1 MTLPQIKASTNSKSL
16 QWFSSRFS
24 GAKGYQ
30 RVHLSRLFLLL
41 CHQSFDLHLQGA
53 SVSVLAIWGNAFD
66 NGPCK
71 CSSPLNIIIR
81 KESIIARNMEKQC
94 FDCLFKW
101 FLFLM
106 LWIAYHSKVISCC
119 WKFARSKSSKRMCSS
134 SWKALLGRA
143 LQSFKISAQSTHRRG
158 HPLPALKILP
168 TFLLRELMASIA
180 LSFIS
185 RHVCSNLLLIQHPSF
200 CMPQHRVYFFSYF
213 KLRVGIQI

>member
-30 RVHLSRLFLLL
+30 RVHLSCFFLLL
-41 CHQSFDLHLQGA
+41 CHQSVDLHLQGA
-53 SVSVLAIWGNAFD
+53 SVSVLAIWGNAFY

-71 CSSPLNIIIR
+71 CSSPLNIIR

-106 LWIAYHSKVISCC
+106 LWIAYHSEVISCC
-119 WKFARSKSSKRMCSS
+119 WKSARSKSSKKMCSS
-134 SWKALLGRA
+134 SGSCSLSR
-143 LQSFKISAQSTHRRG
+143 LQSIHRRG

-168 TFLLRELMASIA
+168 TFLLRDLMVSIA
-180 LSFIS
+180 LNFIS
-185 RHVCSNLLLIQHPSF
+185 RHVCSNLLPIQHPSF
-200 CMPQHRVYFFSYF
+200 CLPQHRVYFFSYF
-213 KLRVGIQI
+213 KLQVGIQI